1 MLPDVLS
8 VILRALGW
16 LAIVQAGGAAMFLA
30 LFGDGIDAAR
40 RPILRLTRIAALAAI
55 VLLVAQYLL
64 EPARMTASL
73 TGVFDSELQ
82 RFLLHTRA
90 AKVLALRLAGVALL
104 LWALR
109 RDGAGLRRYG
119 LAGAILIAASFPL
132 TGHSAE
138 SPERWLL
145 MPLLGLHLLVVEF
158 WFGAL
163 LPLIWVSERD
173 AASRAASTVESFS
186 RLAGWVVPLIFLAG
200 LVIALR
206 LLPDF
211 GAVRT
216 PYGAG
221 LLLKALAFSVLL
233 GLAAMNKWRFGPALA
248 GGSRQAALRL
258 RQSIY
263 IEFVLIGLVV
273 MGTAT
278 LTTFWSPL
286 G

>member
-8 VILRALGW
+8 AILRALGF
-16 LAIVQAGGAAMFLA
+16 LAMVQAGGAAMFLA
-30 LFGDGIDAAR
+30 LFGEGIDAAR
-40 RPILRLTRIAALAAI
+40 RPILRLVRIAALAAI
-55 VLLVAQYLL
+55 MLLVAQYLL

-73 TGVFDSELQ
+73 TGVFDAELQ

-90 AKVLALRLAGVALL
+90 AQVLALRLAGVALL

-109 RDGAGLRRYG
+109 RDGAGVRGYG
-119 LAGAILIAASFPL
+119 LAGAVLIATSFPVI
-132 TGHSAE
+132 GHSAE

-163 LPLIWVSERD
+163 LPLIWVVERE
-173 AASRAASTVESFS
+173 AAFRAAGTMERFS
-186 RLAGWVVPLIFLAG
+186 RLAGWVVPLILLAG
-200 LVIALR
+200 LLIALR

-221 LLLKALAFSVLL
+221 LLLKTLAFSVLM

-248 GGSRQAALRL
+248 GGGRRAVSRL
-258 RQSIY
+258 RQSIG
-263 IEFVLIGLVV
+263 IEFVLIGMVL
-273 MGTAT
+273 MGTAI
-278 LTTFWSPL
+278 LTTFWSPA

>member
-8 VILRALGW
+8 AFLRALGL
-16 LAIVQAGGAAMFLA
+16 LAMVQAGGAAMFLA
-30 LFGDGIDAAR
+30 LFGEGIDAAR

-73 TGVFDSELQ
+73 TGVLDAELQ

-90 AKVLALRLAGVALL
+90 AEVLALRLAGVALL

-132 TGHSAE
+132 IGHSAE

-145 MPLLGLHLLVVEF
+145 IPLLGLHLLAVEF

-163 LPLIWVSERD
+163 LPLIWVGEREV
-173 AASRAASTVESFS
+173 ASRAASTVERFS

-206 LLPDF
+206 LLPDL
-211 GAVRT
+211 GALRT
-216 PYGAG
+216 PYGTG
-221 LLLKALAFSVLL
+221 LLLKTLAFSVLM
-233 GLAAMNKWRFGPALA
+233 GLAAMNKWRLGPALA
-248 GGSRQAALRL
+248 GGGRQAVLRL
-258 RQSIY
+258 RQSIC

-273 MGTAT
+273 MGTAI
-278 LTTFWSPL
+278 LTTFWSPV